1 MRGAL
6 LKLRVGREDMDLL
19 FNTGS
24 TSIFENH
31 MTFAM
36 NAMANAALE
45 GSPQNLE
52 AYKRWLYVRP
62 ANYYN
67 LIDMMVKGPS
77 SYTKLH
83 YYTKF
88 PVLLTSKN
96 IYFGTSKNTPFWLF
110 LAPPADSVEF
120 LWFKMAGTGIPHIV
134 LCFML
139 NSHL

>member
-1 MRGAL
+1 
-6 LKLRVGREDMDLL
+6 MDLL

-88 PVLLTSKN
+88 PVLLTDCDGVEYYCKFRLVPFDKDAEIEGLLNEEEQKKMMAYYYRKQEDMKVSFCFSSFD
-96 IYFGTSKNTPFWLF
+96 YFSCSSRF
-110 LAPPADSVEF
+110 
-120 LWFKMAGTGIPHIV
+120 
-134 LCFML
+134 
-139 NSHL
+139 